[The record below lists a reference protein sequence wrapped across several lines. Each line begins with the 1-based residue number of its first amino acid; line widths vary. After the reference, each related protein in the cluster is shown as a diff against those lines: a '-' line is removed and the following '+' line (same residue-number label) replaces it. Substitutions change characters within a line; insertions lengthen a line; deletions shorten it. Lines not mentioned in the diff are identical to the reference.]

1 MMTEKPL
8 ISIVSPEYKGELM
21 VDALVSRIKQAMSP
35 ITEAFEIIL
44 VNDASPDNTWEEI
57 RRQCAGDKRVKGINL
72 SRNFG
77 ENYAITAG
85 LRYAK
90 GDYIVVMDCDLQ
102 NRPED
107 IPLLYAKALE
117 GYDIVY
123 ARRMQK
129 HFGFFKKLSSR
140 LYHGILEWLSGVRQD
155 SAVAEFGIYSAKVI
169 REYNKLPEAARSFAN
184 LITSLGFRS
193 TSIPVTHADRMEG
206 ETSYSFSKLVK
217 IAFDVILSNSN
228 KPLKMAIGLGMII
241 EVFAIGM
248 IVYSVIDH
256 YVSEVPAGFSSTFIS
271 IWFLGGLNILI
282 LGVVGLYIDRIF
294 NQVKGRP
301 LFIVSD
307 TINEDEE

>member
-21 VDALVSRIKQAMSP
+21 VDALVSRIKQALSP

-107 IPLLYAKALE
+107 IPLLYAKAME

-301 LFIVSD
+301 LFIVSE

>member
-1 MMTEKPL
+1 MTEKPL

-21 VDALVSRIKQAMSP
+21 VDALVSRIKQALSP

-107 IPLLYAKALE
+107 IPLLYAKAME

-301 LFIVSD
+301 LFIVSE

>member
-1 MMTEKPL
+1 MTEKPL

-21 VDALVSRIKQAMSP
+21 VDALVSRIKQALSP

-57 RRQCAGDKRVKGINL
+57 RRQCAKDKRVKGINL

-107 IPLLYAKALE
+107 IPLLYAKAME

-282 LGVVGLYIDRIF
+282 LGVVASGLC
-294 NQVKGRP
+294 
-301 LFIVSD
+301 
-307 TINEDEE
+307 